1 MDENVKKVTELRVA
15 KTIKALERNNM
26 KGYFVKSQEELFYL
40 IDSLIGGDKL
50 ITHGGSVTLDETGV
64 KAHLKENYKGIF
76 MDRADCKT
84 PEETQ
89 ELYRKTFFADTFF
102 ASSNA
107 VTEEGELYNI
117 DGTGNRVSAMIFG
130 PKQVILVVG
139 TNKIVPDMKAAEQRL
154 RKIACPA
161 NTIRL
166 NMKTPCAVTGECGN
180 CNSPDRICCAYVR
193 HGQQR
198 IKDRIKVIFIEGD
211 YGF

>member
-26 KGYFVKSQEELFYL
+26 KGYFVKSPEELFSL

>member
-1 MDENVKKVTELRVA
+1 MDENVKKVTELRVN

-26 KGYFVKSQEELFYL
+26 KGYFVKSREELFSL

-64 KAHLKENYKGIF
+64 KAYLKENYKGVF

-154 RKIACPA
+154 SKIACPA

-198 IKDRIKVIFIEGD
+198 IKDRIKVIFVEGD

>member
-26 KGYFVKSQEELFYL
+26 KGYFVKSQEELFSL

-64 KAHLKENYKGIF
+64 KAHLKENYKGVF

-139 TNKIVPDMKAAEQRL
+139 TNKIVPDMMAAEQRL

-198 IKDRIKVIFIEGD
+198 IKDRIKVIFVEGD
-211 YGF
+211 FGF

>member
-26 KGYFVKSQEELFYL
+26 KGYFVKSQEELFSL

-64 KAHLKENYKGIF
+64 KAYLKENYKGIF

-180 CNSPDRICCAYVR
+180 CSSPDRICCAYVR

-198 IKDRIKVIFIEGD
+198 IKDRIKVIFVEGD